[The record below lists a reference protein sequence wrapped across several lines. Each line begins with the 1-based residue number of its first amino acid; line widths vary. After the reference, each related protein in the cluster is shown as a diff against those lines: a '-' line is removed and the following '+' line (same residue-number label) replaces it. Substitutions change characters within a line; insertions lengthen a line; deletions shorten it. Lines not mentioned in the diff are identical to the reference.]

1 MKIWKTTENLSR
13 LLDQSRL
20 LRCKVA
26 IVSAL
31 IVMLLVTSSIVLHQ
45 QQITAQ
51 KQKQYVSNQTAF
63 NIENPVED
71 LSFEMD
77 NMTFSH
83 HKASVNGIQMHY
95 VIGGQGDPVVLLHGW
110 PQTWYEWHHVMPVLA
125 KNNTVVTPDLRGLGD
140 SSKPFSGYDGN
151 TTAEDIYQLMTQL
164 GIKQKINL
172 VGLKQQ
178 GLETI
183 QLIPFHH

>member
-1 MKIWKTTENLSR
+1 
-13 LLDQSRL
+13 
-20 LRCKVA
+20 
-26 IVSAL
+26 
-31 IVMLLVTSSIVLHQ
+31 MLLATSLIVLHQ

-51 KQKQYVSNQTAF
+51 KQKQSVSNQTAF
-63 NIENPVED
+63 NIENPVENSE
-71 LSFEMD
+71 SFEMD

-125 KNNTVVTPDLRGLGD
+125 KNYTVVTPDLRGLGD

-164 GIKQKINL
+164 GY
-172 VGLKQQ
+172 
-178 GLETI
+178 
-183 QLIPFHH
+183 